1 MAMRDYITVNPW
13 NQMASLPRLSR
24 PGPELNGKIVQENG
38 YTKFQWCPSDV
49 PKDGVSSDELFYTVN
64 RQYFRAEQF
73 NKINKKPV
81 LMSLGDSFTF
91 GIGVRDAETWPSIVA
106 DKLDMVNWN
115 MGSGGASNQD
125 MYLIFQQMIN
135 NGYIPDIVCIMWSF
149 KNRHIVSRNIISPI
163 VEENE
168 LMSKHKTQT
177 LTEKD
182 VTAYS
187 NSINN
192 DIQKKTILPD
202 SGQYQID
209 INSRITTNY
218 DGIPADS
225 VLEKSD
231 AITSIHTDKD
241 YLDFYI
247 IRSAIISICKARKIK
262 VKETFLDH
270 ELQKFAISHIVPAEG
285 WSTGKFP
292 MNPFWIQSDK
302 ARDMEHF
309 GPKTL
314 QSIANYYLESLP
326 STPIEVA
333 FTAKPPFKSN

>member
-1 MAMRDYITVNPW
+1 MRDYITVNPW
-13 NQMASLPRLSR
+13 NQMASLPRLSC
-24 PGPELNGKIVQENG
+24 PGPRINGKIVQENG

-64 RQYFRAEQF
+64 KQYFRAEQF
-73 NKINKKPV
+73 NKINKRPV

-135 NGYIPDIVCIMWSF
+135 NRYIPDIVCIMWSF

-168 LMSKHKTQT
+168 LMPKHKYRT

-182 VTAYS
+182 ATAYS

-192 DIQKKTILPD
+192 DIRETLQD

-209 INSRITTNY
+209 INGRVSSRHW
-218 DGIPADS
+218 DDL
-225 VLEKSD
+225 LEKSD

-262 VKETFLDH
+262 VKETFLDN

-292 MNPFWIQSDK
+292 MNPFWMQSDK

-314 QSIANYYLESLP
+314 QSIADYYLKSLP
-326 STPIEVA
+326 STV
-333 FTAKPPFKSN
+333 S

>member
-1 MAMRDYITVNPW
+1 MATRDYITVNPW
-13 NQMASLPRLSR
+13 NRKASLPRLSR

-38 YTKFQWCPSDV
+38 YTKFQWCPSDDSI
-49 PKDGVSSDELFYTVN
+49 DGVSSDELFYTVN
-64 RQYFRAEQF
+64 KQYFRAEQF
-73 NKINKKPV
+73 NKINKRPV

-135 NGYIPDIVCIMWSF
+135 NRYIPDIVCIMWSF

-163 VEENE
+163 VEEKLLPVDVNDGI
-168 LMSKHKTQT
+168 TT
-177 LTEKD
+177 IAEKD
-182 VTAYS
+182 VTAYN

-192 DIQKKTILPD
+192 DIE

-209 INSRITTNY
+209 INDKITTIY
-218 DGIPADS
+218 EGISSDS
-225 VLEKSD
+225 TLEKSD
-231 AITSIHTDKD
+231 AITSIYTDKD

-247 IRSAIISICKARKIK
+247 IRSAIISICKARHIK

-292 MNPFWIQSDK
+292 MNPLWIQSDT
-302 ARDMEHF
+302 ARDAEHF

-314 QSIANYYLESLP
+314 QSIADYYLESLP